1 VSEPHLPATGVPT
14 CYRHPGREAHISCQ
28 RCGRTI
34 CPDCMRDAAVGF
46 QCPECVA
53 QGAKQTRA
61 GRTAYGGLRPTNASI
76 TSMVLVGTNVAVWIA
91 ILLTGGGGSS
101 LLRELWLL
109 PDGCN
114 IPSNVPRDICG
125 LARPG
130 VINGAPWQLITGG
143 FTHVQLLHIVFN
155 MLALYSIGPQ
165 LEAALGRTRF
175 LALYFLSLLAGSI
188 AVMWASPYTAT
199 VGASG
204 AIYGLFAAL
213 IVIVHKVGGDLRQ
226 LIGLVVVNL
235 IITFTIP
242 GISWQGHVG
251 GFVGGALVTAI
262 LVYSP
267 VGPRRTRVQ
276 VVGLVGVALL
286 LLVALLVRIS
296 VLL

>member
-1 VSEPHLPATGVPT
+1 MTEQHQPTTGVPT

-34 CPDCMRDAAVGF
+34 CPDCMNDAAVGF
-46 QCPECVA
+46 QCPSCIAE
-53 QGAKQTRA
+53 GAKQTRS

-76 TSMVLVGTNVAVWIA
+76 TSMVLVGVNVAVWVA
-91 ILLTGGGGSS
+91 ILLTGGSGSQ

-109 PDGCN
+109 PDGCR

-125 LARPG
+125 LAQPG
-130 VINGAPWQLITGG
+130 VITGAPWQLITGG
-143 FTHVQLLHIVFN
+143 FTHVQLLHIMFN
-155 MLALYSIGPQ
+155 MFALYSIGPQ

-175 LALYFLSLLAGSI
+175 LALYFLSLLAGAV
-188 AVMWASPYTAT
+188 AVMYASPFTPT

-226 LIGLVVVNL
+226 LVGLVVINL

-242 GISWQGHVG
+242 NISWQGHVG
-251 GFVGGALVTAI
+251 GFLGGAAVTAI
-262 LVYSP
+262 LVHAP
-267 VGPRRTRVQ
+267 VGARRTRVQ
-276 VVGLVGVALL
+276 VIGLVAVTL
-286 LLVALLVRIS
+286 LLVAALLVRVSI
-296 VLL
+296 LL